1 VNPDEWFF
9 KAHFHEDPVVPGSL
23 GLEAFLQLAK
33 FLAAERWGS
42 APGTRLE
49 AVAIG
54 QPHEWIYRGQVIPT
68 NQLTTV
74 EAVVTAADDRQK
86 LLRVDGFL
94 SVDGRVIY
102 AMKNFTVQARAA

>member
-1 VNPDEWFF
+1 MPQPPNLETRDLTSRVLSVRAATANDE
-9 KAHFHEDPVVPGSL
+9 A
-23 GLEAFLQLAK
+23 
-33 FLAAERWGS
+33 R
-42 APGTRLE
+42 
-49 AVAIG
+49 
-54 QPHEWIYRGQVIPT
+54 
-68 NQLTTV
+68 TV